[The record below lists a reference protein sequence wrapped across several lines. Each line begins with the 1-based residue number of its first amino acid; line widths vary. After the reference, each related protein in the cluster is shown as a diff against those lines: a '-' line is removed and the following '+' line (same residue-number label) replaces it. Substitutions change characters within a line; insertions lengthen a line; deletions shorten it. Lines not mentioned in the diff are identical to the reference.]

1 MKTVL
6 LRNRIPII
14 VSCMIL
20 LALVVTFEAK
30 ASAINPIGESGEKI
44 SIILEEHA
52 KAMFRAFEVNDVT
65 NEVDIVTTKQIYS
78 IQVTD
83 ADGQVIFFLPVVESD
98 ELNIGTSMFESGTY
112 FINLGFEDEPAPLT
126 ARLEKR

>member
-1 MKTVL
+1 MKAVL
-6 LRNRIPII
+6 LRNRIPLI

-20 LALVVTFEAK
+20 GLVITNEVK
-30 ASAINPIGESGEKI
+30 ASAINPIDESGETI
-44 SIILEEHA
+44 TIILEESS

-83 ADGQVIFFLPVVESD
+83 VAGQVIFFLPVVESD

-112 FINLGFEDEPAPLT
+112 FINLGFEDEPVPLT
-126 ARLEKR
+126 AKLEKR

>member
-1 MKTVL
+1 MKTVFTKS
-6 LRNRIPII
+6 RIPII
-14 VSCMIL
+14 VSCMML
-20 LALVVTFEAK
+20 VLAQTTEVK
-30 ASAINPIGESGEKI
+30 ASTINPIDESDENI
-44 SIILEEHA
+44 FIILEESS
-52 KAMFRAFEVNDVT
+52 KAMFRAFEVNDET

-83 ADGQVIFFLPVVESD
+83 AEGQVIFFLPVVESD

-112 FINLGFEDEPAPLT
+112 FINLGFEDEPVPLT

>member
-1 MKTVL
+1 MMLVL
-6 LRNRIPII
+6 AQTTE
-14 VSCMIL
+14 V
-20 LALVVTFEAK
+20 K
-30 ASAINPIGESGEKI
+30 ASTINPIDESDENI
-44 SIILEEHA
+44 FIILEESS
-52 KAMFRAFEVNDVT
+52 KAMFRAFEVNDET

-83 ADGQVIFFLPVVESD
+83 AEGQVIFFLPVVESD

-112 FINLGFEDEPAPLT
+112 FINLGFEDEPVPLT